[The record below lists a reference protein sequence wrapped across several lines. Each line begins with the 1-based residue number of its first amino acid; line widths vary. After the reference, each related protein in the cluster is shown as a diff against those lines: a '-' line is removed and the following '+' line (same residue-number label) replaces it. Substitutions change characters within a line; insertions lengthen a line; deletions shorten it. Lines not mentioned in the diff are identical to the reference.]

1 MKELVNRLNEAR
13 KAYYE
18 GESIMSDKEY
28 DNLYDKL
35 VKMELTTG
43 VVLPNSPTEEV
54 GYTVVSNLEK
64 VKHEQKALSLD
75 KTPS

>member
-28 DNLYDKL
+28 DNLYK
-35 VKMELTTG
+35 KATPYFTI
-43 VVLPNSPTEEV
+43 
-54 GYTVVSNLEK
+54 NLFI
-64 VKHEQKALSLD
+64 LD
-75 KTPS
+75 FCNFS

>member
-35 VKMELTTG
+35 GQDGT
-43 VVLPNSPTEEV
+43 NNRSC
-54 GYTVVSNLEK
+54 
-64 VKHEQKALSLD
+64 
-75 KTPS
+75 PS

>member
-54 GYTVVSNLEK
+54 G
-64 VKHEQKALSLD
+64 
-75 KTPS
+75 

>member
-28 DNLYDKL
+28 ETYMTNLSRW
-35 VKMELTTG
+35 
-43 VVLPNSPTEEV
+43 N
-54 GYTVVSNLEK
+54 
-64 VKHEQKALSLD
+64 
-75 KTPS
+75 